1 MARSSDAVFPLS
13 LFKDKTFQFRQIR
26 RVLGLTLFFI
36 LQSTLVLGV
45 FYYFLLG
52 DIVDGT
58 APLLFT
64 SEDMALLNEQIPSVT
79 SVMGKWLLVML
90 LINAV
95 VTTGIAVYVMRK
107 LGNPILAMHRAL
119 NEIGDGNLN
128 VRLRENDSKEFME
141 LSMAMNRATAKIQS
155 QVEAA
160 RQETMVLDN
169 LESQPNP
176 GTEDIKVALEN
187 CRNVLSFFRE
197 ENNPSDGDK
206 AANGK
211 R

>member
-13 LFKDKTFQFRQIR
+13 LVRDKSFQFKQIR
-26 RVLGLTLFFI
+26 RVMWLTLFFI
-36 LQSTLVLGV
+36 AQSTLVLGV

-64 SEDMALLNEQIPSVT
+64 SEDMALMNEQIPSL
-79 SVMGKWLLVML
+79 SAVMAKWLVVML

-95 VTTGIAVYVMRK
+95 VTTAIAIYVMRK

-128 VRLRENDSKEFME
+128 VRLRASDDKDFNE
-141 LSMAMNRATAKIQS
+141 LMTAMNRATQTIQEK
-155 QVEAA
+155 VEEA
-160 RQETMVLDN
+160 RAETEVINN
-169 LESQPNP
+169 LASQPEPNAD
-176 GTEDIKVALEN
+176 EVRDALKN
-187 CRNVLSFFRE
+187 CSDVLSFFKK
-197 ENNPSDGDK
+197 ENAPESK
-206 AANGK
+206 AANGDS
-211 R
+211 

>member
-1 MARSSDAVFPLS
+1 MARSSDAAFPMS
-13 LFKDKTFQFRQIR
+13 LVRDKTFQFRQVR
-26 RVLGLTLFFI
+26 RVMWLTLFFI
-36 LQSTLVLGV
+36 AQSTLVLGV

-64 SEDMALLNEQIPSVT
+64 SEDMAMLNEQIPSVGA
-79 SVMGKWLLVML
+79 VMVKWLAIML

-95 VTTGIAVYVMRK
+95 VTTAIAVYVVRK

-128 VRLRENDSKEFME
+128 VRLRSGDKTEFSE
-141 LSMAMNRATAKIQS
+141 LSEAMNRATAKIQS

-160 RQETMVLDN
+160 KNETRV
-169 LESQPNP
+169 LESLEFQPEP
-176 GTEDIKVALEN
+176 DADDVRRALEN
-187 CRNVLSFFRE
+187 CRNVLSFFRDE
-197 ENNPSDGDK
+197 GGSKQK
-206 AANGK
+206 AANN
-211 R
+211 

>member
-1 MARSSDAVFPLS
+1 MARSSDAAFPLS
-13 LFKDKTFQFRQIR
+13 LVRDKTFQFRQIR
-26 RVLGLTLFFI
+26 RVALFTLFFI
-36 LQSTLVLGV
+36 LQSTVVLGI

-79 SVMGKWLLVML
+79 SVMGKWLVVML
-90 LINAV
+90 LINAL
-95 VTTGIAVYVMRK
+95 VTGAIAVYVMRK

-119 NEIGDGNLN
+119 NEIGDGNLG
-128 VRLRENDSKEFME
+128 VRLRHTDSKEFQE
-141 LSMAMNRATAKIQS
+141 LYMALNGATAKIQS

-160 RQETMVLDN
+160 REETKILNN
-169 LESQPNP
+169 LEGQPNP
-176 GTEDIKVALEN
+176 DADDVQLALEN

-197 ENNPSDGDK
+197 QSVEQIP
-206 AANGK
+206 AANSP

>member
-13 LFKDKTFQFRQIR
+13 LIRDKTFQFGQMR
-26 RVLGLTLFFI
+26 RVMWLTLFFI
-36 LQSTLVLGV
+36 VQSTLVLGV

-64 SEDMALLNEQIPSVT
+64 SEDMAKMDEQIPSLT
-79 SVMGKWLLVML
+79 TVMAKWLGVML

-95 VTTGIAVYVMRK
+95 VTTAIAVYVLRK

-128 VRLRENDSKEFME
+128 VRLRQGDNKEFNE
-141 LSMAMNRATAKIQS
+141 LMLAMNRATKTIQVKVEEARAET
-155 QVEAA
+155 QVIN
-160 RQETMVLDN
+160 N
-169 LESQPNP
+169 LASQPEPNA
-176 GTEDIKVALEN
+176 EEIRDALKN
-187 CRNVLSFFRE
+187 CGDVLSFFSE
-197 ENNPSDGDK
+197 ESVPQSK
-206 AANGK
+206 AANGDS
-211 R
+211 